1 MKLTSQAFKHN
12 QPMPRH
18 YTCQGDNVSPPLEIS
33 DVPEEAASLALICD
47 DPDAATDPDGP
58 GHTYDH
64 WVLWN
69 IPPKMTAIAENASLQ
84 SADIGQNSSGEN
96 KYTGPCPPNGTHRY
110 FFRLYALSTELELP
124 DSAGAEELE
133 DALAGHVL
141 ARSELIGTY
150 QKA

>member
-1 MKLTSQAFKHN
+1 MKLTSQAFKHS
-12 QPMPRH
+12 QPIPRR
-18 YTCQGDNVSPPLEIS
+18 YTCQGENISPPLEIS
-33 DVPEEAASLALICD
+33 DVPDEAVSLALICD

-69 IPPKMTAIAENASLQ
+69 IPPKITAITEGGSLQ
-84 SADIGQNSSGEN
+84 SAITGQNSSGKN

-110 FFRLYALSTELELP
+110 FFRLYALSSELQLP
-124 DSAGAEELE
+124 ESADAEELE

-141 ARSELIGTY
+141 SRAELIGTY
-150 QKA
+150 QKS

>member
-1 MKLTSQAFKHN
+1 MKLTSQAFEHN

-33 DVPEEAASLALICD
+33 DVPEEAVSLALICD

-69 IPPKMTAIAENASLQ
+69 IPPKMAAIAENASLQ
-84 SADIGQNSSGEN
+84 SAAIGQNSSGDN

-124 DSAGAEELE
+124 DSADAEELE

-141 ARSELIGTY
+141 ARAELIGTY
-150 QKA
+150 QKS